1 MEILV
6 GVDGSAESDA
16 AVAWAV
22 GEAGVRGCG
31 LAVVHCCES
40 RYYGLWTT
48 TRTLREGLRDMAR
61 PIVADALKLAAQVDP
76 SVPVRG
82 AVLVTE
88 PTRALVRLSA
98 RSALI
103 VIGRPDRGA
112 LSRMLLGSITRYLLA
127 NAACPV
133 VAVRATG
140 RIDRVV
146 ATIPAP
152 DADEQTVEF
161 AVTEAERHHVP
172 VHVAVTSSAHRGP
185 LAVTVADLCT
195 STDLLVL
202 GHHRHGRQPHHLGH
216 DAVVALHIAPGPVAV
231 VPEPSRAQAPG
242 TKVPVAAE
250 SGMLG

>member
-1 MEILV
+1 
-6 GVDGSAESDA
+6 
-16 AVAWAV
+16 
-22 GEAGVRGCG
+22 
-31 LAVVHCCES
+31 
-40 RYYGLWTT
+40 
-48 TRTLREGLRDMAR
+48 MAR

-82 AVLVTE
+82 ALLVTE
-88 PTRALVRLSA
+88 
-98 RSALI
+98 
-103 VIGRPDRGA
+103 
-112 LSRMLLGSITRYLLA
+112 
-127 NAACPV
+127 
-133 VAVRATG
+133 
-140 RIDRVV
+140 
-146 ATIPAP
+146 P